1 MTTDSTPT
9 NDASVF
15 PDPSDD
21 DLWTAVRADMER
33 RFPGR
38 YEEAAVRRAFEAVCA
53 GEGDYLP
60 LRVLL
65 KKVRMAC
72 MWTRPSLDG
81 RAEGAE

>member
-1 MTTDSTPT
+1 MTTET
-9 NDASVF
+9 SVF

-21 DLWTAVRADMER
+21 DLWSAVRADMET

-38 YEEAAVRRAFEAVCA
+38 YPEADIRRAFEAVCA
-53 GEGDYLP
+53 AHDDYLP
-60 LRVLL
+60 QSVLL

>member
-1 MTTDSTPT
+1 MTT
-9 NDASVF
+9 DASVF

-21 DLWTAVRADMER
+21 DLWAAVRADLET

-38 YEEAAVRRAFEAVCA
+38 YDEATVRRAFEAVCA
-53 GEGDYLP
+53 GEDDYLP
-60 LRVLL
+60 QRALL

-81 RAEGAE
+81 RAEGVE

>member
-1 MTTDSTPT
+1 MTTAPL
-9 NDASVF
+9 VF

-21 DLWTAVRADMER
+21 DLWAAVRADMEA

-38 YEEAAVRRAFEAVCA
+38 YPEADVRRAFEAVCA
-53 GEGDYLP
+53 ELEDYLP
-60 LRVLL
+60 QPALL